1 MSPLVELAASIIA
14 DSARLSLG
22 YARRLLESVS
32 EPHFACLAKPGG
44 QTIASNHPAF
54 VYGHLSLYAPRILQ
68 ELGHDATAYE
78 PTDAYAAL
86 FNPSAEC
93 RDDPD
98 REIYPPMEEI
108 LERFFPGYEAAL
120 AAIEQATADQL
131 AAENPNEKMRSKF
144 ATVGG
149 MHGFYV
155 GGHMMIHMGQI
166 SAWRRMM
173 GFGAA

>member
-22 YARRLLESVS
+22 YARRMMEGIPESD
-32 EPHFACLAKPGG
+32 FACFAKPGG
-44 QTIASNHPAF
+44 ETVISNHPAF
-54 VYGHLSLYAPRILQ
+54 VYGHLGLYASRILR
-68 ELGHDATAYE
+68 ELGHDAAAYE
-78 PTDAYAAL
+78 PTAAYAEL
-86 FNPSAEC
+86 FSPSAQC
-93 RDDPD
+93 QDDPE
-98 REIYPPMEEI
+98 RKIYPPMDEI
-108 LERFFPGYEAAL
+108 LDRFFPGYEAAL

-144 ATVGG
+144 ATLGG

-155 GGHMMIHMGQI
+155 GGHMMIHMGQV

-173 GFGAA
+173 GLGAA